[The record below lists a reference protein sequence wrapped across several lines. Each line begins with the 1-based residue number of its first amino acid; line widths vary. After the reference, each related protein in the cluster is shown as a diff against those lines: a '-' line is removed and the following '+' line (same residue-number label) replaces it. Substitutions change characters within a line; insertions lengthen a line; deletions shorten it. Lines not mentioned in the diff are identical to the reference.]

1 MSVGRYMKDN
11 AGYGRLITLP
21 KVQGCRRE
29 LTGALAL
36 AQGAWM
42 VWGGV
47 RLCRVGGCLLAQGR
61 LQLTF
66 PSPEYMMEL
75 YGLVQ
80 VQDQAQ
86 VCPGLDLSDWT
97 SLGYTWCIPG
107 AYLPGFWPLVHLDP
121 AQPVSEGQQASEWNH
136 FSC

>member
-1 MSVGRYMKDN
+1 MM
-11 AGYGRLITLP
+11 
-21 KVQGCRRE
+21 
-29 LTGALAL
+29 
-36 AQGAWM
+36 
-42 VWGGV
+42 WGGV
-47 RLCRVGGCLLAQGR
+47 RLCRIGGCLLAQGR

-66 PSPEYMMEL
+66 PSPEYMMEI

-97 SLGYTWCIPG
+97 SLGYTWCRPG
-107 AYLPGFWPLVHLDP
+107 AYLPGFRPLVHLDP